1 MVKFVKKIFSK
12 PKLSFIMGIILGI
25 TFTASGVYAASSL
38 TSKSVFYDSKNSS
51 LSSTNVQ
58 DALDELYENGK
69 SCFPHYAFGLPTDSS
84 PTDFKEVIASSG
96 SNTFVRKQGDQLS
109 VCLYSNATN
118 NKLVCLK
125 NGVENY
131 EANKA
136 ILNTTN
142 FPDAECGAGSSQANC
157 VSGSF
162 YCTADSDGSVRCD
175 DRDAYLDCDVDS
187 DGEVDCA

>member
-96 SNTFVRKQGDQLS
+96 SSTFVRKQGDQLS

-142 FPDAECGAGSSQANC
+142 FPGARCSAYSSYAICESESFLCRANLDGYVIC
-157 VSGSF
+157 
-162 YCTADSDGSVRCD
+162 ADSDADLV
-175 DRDAYLDCDVDS
+175 CDVDS
-187 DGEVDCA
+187 DGEVGCV